1 MERVG
6 SYEIVRQLGIGGA
19 AVVHLAR
26 DTRSGAPVAL
36 KLLHEHLL
44 TDRQHVQRFQQEAAW
59 VSKIRHPNVVR
70 LLEYGEADGRLFM
83 ANEYIEGSALREQL
97 LCEFPLLRVVEIAS
111 GVARGLSA
119 AHAEWIVHRDIKPEN
134 VLLGQSGEVK
144 VVDFGLAKLTQ
155 PTARPLTRPGF
166 IIGTLTYL
174 TPEQLMGNGVD
185 PRTDLFNLGELIY
198 EMVTCHPPFDGSS
211 TRNIIDAILRE
222 DPPPMKRERVEI
234 PGSLA
239 SLVSRLLEKDPDDR
253 PQSAEEVVK
262 MLDGVAA
269 ELEQGE
275 TTLTRRYT
283 DS

>member
-26 DTRSGAPVAL
+26 DVRSGVAVAL

-44 TDRQHVQRFQQEAAW
+44 KDRQHVQRFEQEAAW
-59 VSKIRHPNVVR
+59 VSKIQHPNVVS
-70 LLEYGEADGRLFM
+70 LLEYGEADGRLYM
-83 ANEYIEGSALREQL
+83 ANEYIEGSALRDQL
-97 LCEFPLLRVVEIAS
+97 LCELPLLRVVEIAT
-111 GVARGLSA
+111 GVARGLGA

-174 TPEQLMGNGVD
+174 TPEQLMGQGVD

-198 EMVTCHPPFDGSS
+198 EMVTCRPPFDGSS
-211 TRNIIDAILRE
+211 TRNLIDAILKD
-222 DPPPMKRERVEI
+222 DPAPMTRDGLQI
-234 PGSLA
+234 PQKLA
-239 SLVSRLLEKDPDDR
+239 SLVMNLLEKDPDDR
-253 PQSAEEVVK
+253 PQSAEEAVK
-262 MLDGVAA
+262 ALDAIAA

-283 DS
+283 S